1 MAPGGGPSLAHP
13 IPRPLASGLPAARPT
28 RSHVQDTRIVHGLID
43 PLKVMGFDL
52 SAGIQL
58 GDGRRLY
65 AIFDRRSRRIMI
77 VAHPVAR
84 GDMAAVALSP
94 WTAGHMPLAGDLLD
108 ELVDP
113 RNADGVQLA
122 LQLLRNG
129 SL

>member
-1 MAPGGGPSLAHP
+1 
-13 IPRPLASGLPAARPT
+13 
-28 RSHVQDTRIVHGLID
+28 VQDTRISHGLID
-43 PLKVMGFDL
+43 PLKVMGFEL

-58 GDGRRLY
+58 DDGRRLY
-65 AIFDRRSRRIMI
+65 AIFDARSRRIMI

-84 GDMAAVALSP
+84 GDMPAVALSP
-94 WTAGHMPLAGDLLD
+94 WTAGRVPLAGDLLD

-129 SL
+129 TL

>member
-1 MAPGGGPSLAHP
+1 
-13 IPRPLASGLPAARPT
+13 
-28 RSHVQDTRIVHGLID
+28 LID
-43 PLKVMGFDL
+43 PLKVMGFEL

-58 GDGRRLY
+58 DDGRRLY
-65 AIFDRRSRRIMI
+65 AIFDGRSRRIMI

-84 GDMAAVALSP
+84 GDMPAVALSP
-94 WTAGHMPLAGDLLD
+94 WTAGRVPLAGDLLD

-129 SL
+129 TL